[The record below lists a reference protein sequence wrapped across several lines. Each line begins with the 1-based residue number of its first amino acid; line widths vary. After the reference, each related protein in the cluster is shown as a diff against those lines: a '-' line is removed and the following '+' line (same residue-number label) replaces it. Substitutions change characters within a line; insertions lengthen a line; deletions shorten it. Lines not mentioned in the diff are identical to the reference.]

1 MQPTRTTTGSGPEV
15 AFVLGGG
22 GVLGASEVGMLQAL
36 LEAGVVPDLIVGTSV
51 GAINGALVACTPTLE
66 AVRRLTDLWLGLSGD
81 TVFGGTS
88 LARLRGVGGTA
99 LHSNVGLRELLV
111 GHLRADRFEDL
122 LIPFECCAASIQRAA
137 EHWFRSG
144 PLVDAVLAS
153 CAVPGLFPAVEIDGE
168 HYLDGGL
175 VNSVPVGRAVELGA
189 RTVYVLHVGRLER
202 PLEPPRRPWDVATV
216 AFEIA
221 RRHRFARDMAA
232 VPPGVRVHLLPSGAP
247 DVPRANLRY
256 RSVAGVARRIESAH
270 EATAAYL
277 ADLPADGGAEPDE
290 DTPDVGTPDV
300 GTSDVGT
307 SDVGTS
313 DVGVVP

>member
-1 MQPTRTTTGSGPEV
+1 MRPTATDRPPPEV

-36 LEAGVVPDLIVGTSV
+36 LEGGVVPDLVVGTSV
-51 GAINGALVACTPTLE
+51 GAINGAVLADAPSGDTVS
-66 AVRRLTDLWLGLSGD
+66 RLADLWLGLSGD
-81 TVFGGTS
+81 TVFGGAS
-88 LARLRGVGGTA
+88 LSRLRGVARTA
-99 LHSNVGLRELLV
+99 LHSGDSLRELLA
-111 GHLRADRFEDL
+111 GHLSAARFEDL
-122 LIPFECCAASIQRAA
+122 AVPFECCAASIQRAA
-137 EHWFRSG
+137 EHWFASG

-232 VPPGVRVHLLPSGAP
+232 VPPDVQVHLLPSGAP
-247 DVPRANLRY
+247 DAPWANLRY
-256 RSVAGVARRIESAH
+256 RSVSGIARRIEAAR

-277 ADLPADGGAEPDE
+277 AAGAVGPPAVEGRAVEG
-290 DTPDVGTPDV
+290 PDVGTA
-300 GTSDVGT
+300 T
-307 SDVGTS
+307 
-313 DVGVVP
+313 